1 MAKDQEWKV
10 NSTTIENGKIKISG
24 ADKYVKDGTNK
35 LSTFTADNLTG
46 RVQLDANSSNAIVKS
61 TYYAIDS
68 DGYVAFYRKD
78 PQGNFKK
85 YESIQELADA
95 GIGGYDANTTK
106 LIKTTLQSDFEKAA
120 TDAQIPGDANPDATQ
135 NNGGNT
141 GNNNTANQGGNSSP
155 INLTIS
161 GPQNKPTGGYRYPL
175 ELGSATSENLDRIEF
190 TQGEYVGTTI
200 NASTNLSTRAFSD
213 RNFKFFSDNVAIGI
227 QPTISDKN
235 TVQWNGSKLN
245 ELQAQAA
252 QLSLQTMR
260 SDGIG
265 QAGTTIID
273 ALGGVGTKL
282 QEEDNNLAKALNIF
296 FAAKAAGIDP
306 GQLTSRVS
314 GAVLNPNLELLFEGP
329 TLRQFNYTFTMSGR
343 SAAETGQIKGIIKYF
358 KQGMAINKDSNG
370 GIFLKAPN
378 VFKLKYIKGNG
389 SDDHDGLNLI
399 KTCALLDCSVDY
411 TPEGNYSTF
420 SDGSMSLYKL
430 SLSFGELNPI
440 YAEDYKTH
448 AIGY

>member
-1 MAKDQEWKV
+1 MAKSQEWKV
-10 NSTTIENGKIKISG
+10 NSTTIENGRLKVSG
-24 ADKYVKDGTNK
+24 AKKYVKDGINK
-35 LSTFTADNLTG
+35 LTTFSADNFSG
-46 RVQLDANSSNAIVKS
+46 RVLLDENSSNDIVKS
-61 TYYAIDS
+61 TYYTIDS
-68 DGYVAFYRKD
+68 DGYIDFYRKD

-85 YESIQELADA
+85 YESIQEIADA

-106 LIKTTLQSDFEKAA
+106 LIKTTLQSDLQKSAE
-120 TDAQIPGDANPDATQ
+120 DAQIPGDANPDATE
-135 NNGGNT
+135 NNAGDT
-141 GNNNTANQGGNSSP
+141 GNDDTANEGGTP
-155 INLTIS
+155 IDLTIT

-200 NASTNLSTRAFSD
+200 GGGGGFSLSTRAFSD

-252 QLSLQTMR
+252 SLSLEVMR
-260 SDGIG
+260 SEGIEG
-265 QAGTTIID
+265 AGKTIFD
-273 ALGGVGTKL
+273 ALKGVADELKAEGSDT
-282 QEEDNNLAKALNIF
+282 AKALNIF

-440 YAEDYKTH
+440 YAEDYKAH
-448 AIGY
+448 QIGY